1 MSERRR
7 FAHVATAGVA
17 FQAGSSAV
25 DSATIMSALVY
36 QLTGSA
42 LAVGAVPAILRFGWL
57 FPQFFVGFLAARGG
71 SSMRYYIFGAFGRAA
86 AIAGIAIALYIG
98 ASWPGVVLGWTVL
111 VIWTVYAFVSGIV
124 AVPYNDIVARA
135 IPSKRRSRLLATR
148 FFGGGVLALGVVALA
163 DGFVEALAFP
173 LSYAAIFA
181 LAAGLMLIS
190 STAFVAMGEPAAAQ
204 TRKAANT
211 IAEYFREG
219 LAVFRRDLVFRRFV
233 FAQWCGGAVLMAAPF
248 YVVAA
253 EEAGVSLEHVPLL
266 LGAQTIGAL
275 LSNFLWGWW
284 GDFKGK
290 HSLLLAVAGSR
301 IAPPALMLLL
311 GLAPV
316 LGLTLFI
323 LLAVFFLLGAIANG
337 LTIAVIGL
345 LMEVSPEEARPQYS
359 GYFNALTAPAF
370 LMPLLAG
377 GIVFAAGTDVVFAL
391 SLLAALVQTCFVV
404 KLRLQ
409 RTSQE

>member
-1 MSERRR
+1 M
-7 FAHVATAGVA
+7 T
-17 FQAGSSAV
+17 
-25 DSATIMSALVY
+25 
-36 QLTGSA
+36 
-42 LAVGAVPAILRFGWL
+42 
-57 FPQFFVGFLAARGG
+57 
-71 SSMRYYIFGAFGRAA
+71 
-86 AIAGIAIALYIG
+86 
-98 ASWPGVVLGWTVL
+98 
-111 VIWTVYAFVSGIV
+111 
-124 AVPYNDIVARA
+124 
-135 IPSKRRSRLLATR
+135 
-148 FFGGGVLALGVVALA
+148 
-163 DGFVEALAFP
+163 
-173 LSYAAIFA
+173 
-181 LAAGLMLIS
+181 
-190 STAFVAMGEPAAAQ
+190 FVAMGEPAAAPA
-204 TRKAANT
+204 RKAANT

-290 HSLLLAVAGSR
+290 HSLLLAVAASR

-316 LGLTLFI
+316 LELTLFI
-323 LLAVFFLLGAIANG
+323 LLAVFFVLGAIANG

-345 LMEVSPEEARPQYS
+345 LMEISPEEARPQYS

-370 LMPLLAG
+370 LLPILAG

-391 SLLAALVQTCFVV
+391 SLLAALVQTYFVV
-404 KLRLQ
+404 KLPLQ

>member
-57 FPQFFVGFLAARGG
+57 FPQFFVGFLAARGD
-71 SSMRYYIFGAFGRAA
+71 SSMRYYVLGAYGRAA
-86 AIAGIAIALYIG
+86 AIAIALYIG
-98 ASWPGVVLGWTVL
+98 ASWPSIALGWVVLVL
-111 VIWTVYAFVSGIV
+111 WTVYAFVSGVV

-163 DGFVEALAFP
+163 DRFVEASAFP
-173 LSYAAIFA
+173 VSYAAIFA

-190 STAFVAMGEPAAAQ
+190 STAFVAMGEPAPAPA
-204 TRKAANT
+204 RKAANS

-219 LAVFRRDLVFRRFV
+219 LSVFRRDLTFRRFV
-233 FAQWCGGAVLMAAPF
+233 FAQWCGGAALMAAPF

-253 EEAGVSLEHVPLL
+253 EEAGISLKHVPLL
-266 LGAQTIGAL
+266 LGAQTVGAL

-290 HSLLLAVAGSR
+290 RSLLLAVARSR

-311 GLAPV
+311 GPAPMVEASLSLVLA
-316 LGLTLFI
+316 
-323 LLAVFFLLGAIANG
+323 AFFLLGAIANG

-359 GYFNALTAPAF
+359 GYLNALTAPAF
-370 LMPLLAG
+370 LMPILAG
-377 GIVFAAGTDVVFAL
+377 GIVAVGGTDTVFAL
-391 SLLAALVQTCFVV
+391 SLLAAMSQALLVA
-404 KLRLQ
+404 RLPGPVGV
-409 RTSQE
+409 

>member
-7 FAHVATAGVA
+7 FTHVAAAGVA
-17 FQAGSSAV
+17 FQAGSSAI

-36 QLTGSA
+36 QLTGNA

-71 SSMRYYIFGAFGRAA
+71 SSMRYYVVGAYGRAA
-86 AIAGIAIALYIG
+86 AIAGISIALYAG
-98 ASWPGVVLGWTVL
+98 ASWPSIALGWAVLGL
-111 VIWTVYAFVSGIV
+111 WTVYAFVSGIV
-124 AVPYNDIVARA
+124 AVPYNDIVARS

-173 LSYAAIFA
+173 ISYAAIFA
-181 LAAGLMLIS
+181 LAAGLMLVS
-190 STAFVAMGEPAAAQ
+190 STAFVAMGEPATAPAG
-204 TRKAANT
+204 KAANS

-219 LAVFRRDLVFRRFV
+219 LAVFRRDLAFRRFV

-253 EEAGVSLEHVPLL
+253 EEVGLLLEHVPLL
-266 LGAQTIGAL
+266 LGAQTVGAL

-290 HSLLLAVAGSR
+290 HSLLLAVAVSR
-301 IAPPALMLLL
+301 IVPPAIMLAL
-311 GLAPV
+311 GFAPMLELSFFV
-316 LGLTLFI
+316 
-323 LLAVFFLLGAIANG
+323 LLATFFLLGAIANG

-345 LMEVSPEEARPQYS
+345 LMEISPEEARPQYS
-359 GYFNALTAPAF
+359 SYFNALTAPAF
-370 LMPLLAG
+370 LMPLIAG
-377 GIVFAAGTDVVFAL
+377 GIVYAAGTDAVFAL
-391 SLLAALVQTCFVV
+391 SFVAALVQAYFVS
-404 KLRLQ
+404 RLPYQ
-409 RTSQE
+409 PLN